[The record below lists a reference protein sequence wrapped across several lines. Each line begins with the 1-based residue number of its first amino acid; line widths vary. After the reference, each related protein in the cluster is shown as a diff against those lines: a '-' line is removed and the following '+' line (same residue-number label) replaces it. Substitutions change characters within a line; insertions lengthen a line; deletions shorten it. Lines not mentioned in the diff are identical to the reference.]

1 MNNFDTEIIKSKKIL
16 RSKSKDYKKN
26 FEKISDF
33 IKSEVNEIKKFQ
45 EKNLSIIPEINF
57 NDLSNDNEKNINQIK
72 KRGCLIVRNVFKKDQ
87 IIKWNQDLENYIESN
102 HYYQDQ
108 IKKSH
113 LDNYFS
119 ELKSGKPQIFGL
131 YWSKTQTEIRQSN
144 ELDKVKKF
152 INNIWNY
159 KFDNY
164 QVFDPNKELIYADR
178 VRRRQPGD
186 STLGLSPHCDAG
198 SIERWIEKNYQKI
211 YEKIF
216 ADEFEKYDPFN
227 AMYRDKTDLIKSPAV
242 SNTFRTFQ
250 GWTALTEQGP
260 NDGTLQL
267 IPIAKGM
274 AYVLT
279 RALLDDVPEHEL
291 CDSKS
296 GRALAVNQKYH
307 SLLLEG
313 LVSIPKMNPGD
324 TIWWH
329 PDVIHAVEDVHTGNN
344 YSNVVYVGSMPYC
357 EKNLSYA
364 KKQAEKFL
372 KGESPSDFAPEDYE
386 INYKNRTLV
395 NDLSDLGKKQMALK
409 DWL

>member
-1 MNNFDTEIIKSKKIL
+1 MNNFETEIIKSKKIL
-16 RSKSKDYKKN
+16 RNKSKDYKKN
-26 FEKISDF
+26 FERISDF
-33 IKSEVNEIKKFQ
+33 IKSEINEIKKFK
-45 EKNLSIIPEINF
+45 EKNLSIIPEVNF
-57 NDLSNDNEKNINQIK
+57 NDLSNNNEKNINQIK
-72 KRGCLIVRNVFKKDQ
+72 RRGCLVVRNVFKKNQIDQ
-87 IIKWNQDLENYIESN
+87 WNKDLENYIDSN
-102 HYYQDQ
+102 NYYQDQ

-119 ELKSGKPQIFGL
+119 ELKSGKPQIFGI
-131 YWSKTQTEIRQSN
+131 YWSKTQTDIRQSS

-152 INNIWNY
+152 INNIWKY
-159 KFDNY
+159 KFDSY

-211 YEKIF
+211 YEKVF
-216 ADEFEKYDPFN
+216 ADEFEQYDPFN

-267 IPIAKGM
+267 IPIAKSM

-291 CDSKS
+291 CGSKS
-296 GRALAVNQKYH
+296 GRALTVNQKYH

-313 LVSIPKMNPGD
+313 LISIPKMYPGD

-329 PDVIHAVEDVHTGNN
+329 PDVIHAVEDIHTGSN
-344 YSNVVYVGSMPYC
+344 YSNVVYVGSMPFC
-357 EKNLSYA
+357 EKNLNYA

-386 INYKNRTLV
+386 VSYKNRTLI

-409 DWL
+409 EWL